1 MARTGANTVGTIE
14 TGVKGVVE
22 IGVASAAERVA
33 VGITMSAATFG
44 SSKVST
50 IRRTDIQNEWRL
62 HQNVIQIYI
71 NGRRKKA
78 MIKGEGKT

>member
-71 NGRRKKA
+71 KGRRKKA

>member
-1 MARTGANTVGTIE
+1 MARTGASIVGTTK
-14 TGVKGVVE
+14 TGVEGVVE
-22 IGVASAAERVA
+22 IGVASAAEGVA
-33 VGITMSAATFG
+33 VGIIVSAATFG

-71 NGRRKKA
+71 YKREKKEEGND
-78 MIKGEGKT
+78 KG